1 MGGKEREVGGKEREV
16 GGKERE
22 VGGKERE
29 VGGKEKEVEG
39 NEMEGVG
46 GKEREMGGKELDL
59 FSEHCYRFE
68 KGNVYVLQ
76 AFVIILPELVSFYG
90 QNCNFDIYKN
100 IYNYSNSVK
109 PIASTVNNL
118 LGTIHIFLI

>member
-1 MGGKEREVGGKEREV
+1 MRGKEWEGRRGRWVGR
-16 GGKERE
+16 
-22 VGGKERE
+22 
-29 VGGKEKEVEG
+29 
-39 NEMEGVG
+39 N
-46 GKEREMGGKELDL
+46 LTF

-68 KGNVYVLQ
+68 KRNVYVLQ

-100 IYNYSNSVK
+100 IYNYSDSVN

>member
-1 MGGKEREVGGKEREV
+1 MGGKEKEVE
-16 GGKERE
+16 
-22 VGGKERE
+22 
-29 VGGKEKEVEG
+29 GKEKEVEG
-39 NEMEGVG
+39 NEREGVG

-90 QNCNFDIYKN
+90 QNCNFDIYKK
-100 IYNYSNSVK
+100 Y
-109 PIASTVNNL
+109 L
-118 LGTIHIFLI
+118 

>member
-1 MGGKEREVGGKEREV
+1 MRGKERE
-16 GGKERE
+16 
-22 VGGKERE
+22 
-29 VGGKEKEVEG
+29 
-39 NEMEGVG
+39 VG

-76 AFVIILPELVSFYG
+76 AFVIILPEFVSFYG

-100 IYNYSNSVK
+100 IYNYSNSGN

>member
-1 MGGKEREVGGKEREV
+1 MDREVGWKEREVGGNER
-16 GGKERE
+16 
-22 VGGKERE
+22 
-29 VGGKEKEVEG
+29 
-39 NEMEGVG
+39 EGVG

-100 IYNYSNSVK
+100 IYNYSNSVN

-118 LGTIHIFLI
+118 LSTIHIFLI

>member
-1 MGGKEREVGGKEREV
+1 M
-16 GGKERE
+16 
-22 VGGKERE
+22 
-29 VGGKEKEVEG
+29 GGKEKEVEG
-39 NEMEGVG
+39 NEREGVG

-90 QNCNFDIYKN
+90 QNCNLDIYKN
-100 IYNYSNSVK
+100 INNYSNSVN
-109 PIASTVNNL
+109 PIASTVSNL